1 MSGFPCAAGL
11 APRYFGHDAPV
22 RGRQR
27 ETVIAMSDFR
37 QDTMT
42 RGRTDMAVDAGL
54 RSFMLG
60 VYNKLALGLV
70 VSGALAWVV
79 GNVAAVQQLFYVAGP
94 AGEMAGMTPLGW
106 AVQFAPLV
114 LIFGSMFLMK
124 RPSPAMTN
132 ILYWAVVSTMG
143 LSLGWIFLVYT
154 GASVATTFFVTAAA
168 FGGLSLYG
176 YTTKRDL
183 GPMGT
188 FLIMAVIGL
197 VIASVVNMFMQN
209 ETLYWIISGAGV
221 LIFSGLIAYDTQRLK
236 LTYYELGGNQSALS
250 VATSFGALSLFI
262 SFVNLFLFLL
272 RIFGASRE

>member
-1 MSGFPCAAGL
+1 
-11 APRYFGHDAPV
+11 
-22 RGRQR
+22 
-27 ETVIAMSDFR
+27 MSDFR
-37 QDTMT
+37 QDTIS
-42 RGRTDMAVDAGL
+42 RGRADMAVDAGL

-79 GNVAAVQQLFYVAGP
+79 GNVPAVQQLFYIPGP
-94 AGEMAGMTPLGW
+94 SGEILGMTPLGW

-197 VIASVVNMFMQN
+197 VIASVVNMFMASS
-209 ETLYWIISGAGV
+209 TLYWIITFAGV

-272 RIFGASRE
+272 RIFGASRD

>member
-1 MSGFPCAAGL
+1 MSGFPCATGL
-11 APRYFGHDAPV
+11 GPRYFHPDASI

-37 QDTMT
+37 QDTLT
-42 RGRTDMAVDAGL
+42 RGRADMAVDAGL

-79 GNVAAVQQLFYVAGP
+79 GNVPAVTALFYQVGPDGVAG
-94 AGEMAGMTPLGW
+94 MSPLGW

-124 RPSPAMTN
+124 RPSPVMTN
-132 ILYWAVVSTMG
+132 LLYWAVVATMG

-197 VIASVVNMFMQN
+197 VIASVVNMFMASS
-209 ETLYWIISGAGV
+209 TLYWIITFAGV

-236 LTYYELGGNQSALS
+236 LTYYELGGNQAALS
-250 VATSFGALSLFI
+250 VATSFGALNLFI

-272 RIFGASRE
+272 RIFGSRE

>member
-1 MSGFPCAAGL
+1 
-11 APRYFGHDAPV
+11 
-22 RGRQR
+22 
-27 ETVIAMSDFR
+27 MSDFR

-197 VIASVVNMFMQN
+197 IIASVVNMFMASS
-209 ETLYWIISGAGV
+209 TLYWIITFAGV

-272 RIFGASRE
+272 RIFGASRD

>member
-11 APRYFGHDAPV
+11 APRYFRHDAPV

-197 VIASVVNMFMQN
+197 IIASVVNRFMASS
-209 ETLYWIISGAGV
+209 TLYWIITFAGV

-236 LTYYELGGNQSALS
+236 LTYYELGGNQAALS

-272 RIFGASRE
+272 RIFGASRD

>member
-1 MSGFPCAAGL
+1 
-11 APRYFGHDAPV
+11 
-22 RGRQR
+22 
-27 ETVIAMSDFR
+27 MSDFR

-197 VIASVVNMFMQN
+197 VIASVVNMFMASS
-209 ETLYWIISGAGV
+209 TLYWIITFAGV
-221 LIFSGLIAYDTQRLK
+221 LSFSGLIAYDTQRLK

>member
-1 MSGFPCAAGL
+1 
-11 APRYFGHDAPV
+11 
-22 RGRQR
+22 
-27 ETVIAMSDFR
+27 MSDFR

-183 GPMGT
+183 GPLGT
-188 FLIMAVIGL
+188 FLIMGVIGL
-197 VIASVVNMFMQN
+197 VIASVVNMFMASS
-209 ETLYWIISGAGV
+209 TLYWIITFAGV

>member
-1 MSGFPCAAGL
+1 
-11 APRYFGHDAPV
+11 
-22 RGRQR
+22 
-27 ETVIAMSDFR
+27 MSDFNNGFSR
-37 QDTMT
+37 PAPTHA
-42 RGRTDMAVDAGL
+42 DMAVDAGL

-70 VSGALAWVV
+70 LAGALAWTV
-79 GNVAAVQQLFYVAGP
+79 GNVEAVQQLFYTTGADGSL
-94 AGEMAGMTPLGW
+94 AMTPLGLGI
-106 AVQFAPLV
+106 QFAPLV

-124 RPSPAMTN
+124 RPSPVMTN
-132 ILYWAVVSTMG
+132 VLYWAVVATMG

-183 GPMGT
+183 GPIGS

-197 VIASVVNMFMQN
+197 IIGSVVNIFLGSPM
-209 ETLYWIISGAGV
+209 LYWITTFAGV
-221 LIFSGLIAYDTQRLK
+221 LIFAGLIAVDTQRLK
-236 LTYYELGGNQSALS
+236 LTYYELGGDRGAMS
-250 VATSFGALSLFI
+250 VATSFGALGLFI
-262 SFVNLFLFLL
+262 NFVNLFLFLL

>member
-1 MSGFPCAAGL
+1 MSGFPCATGL
-11 APRYFGHDAPV
+11 GPRYFHPDASI

-37 QDTMT
+37 QDTLT
-42 RGRTDMAVDAGL
+42 RGRADMAVDAGL

-79 GNVAAVQQLFYVAGP
+79 GNVPAGTALFYQVGPDGVAG
-94 AGEMAGMTPLGW
+94 MSPLGW

-124 RPSPAMTN
+124 RPSPVMTN
-132 ILYWAVVSTMG
+132 LLYWAVVATMG

-176 YTTKRDL
+176 YMTKRDL

-197 VIASVVNMFMQN
+197 VIASVVNMFMASS
-209 ETLYWIISGAGV
+209 TLYWIITFAGV

-236 LTYYELGGNQSALS
+236 LTYYELGGNQAALS
-250 VATSFGALSLFI
+250 VATSFGALNLFI

-272 RIFGASRE
+272 RIFGSRE

>member
-1 MSGFPCAAGL
+1 
-11 APRYFGHDAPV
+11 
-22 RGRQR
+22 
-27 ETVIAMSDFR
+27 MSDFR

-42 RGRTDMAVDAGL
+42 RGRADMAVDAGL

-94 AGEMAGMTPLGW
+94 AGEIAGMTPLGW
-106 AVQFAPLV
+106 GVQFAPLV

-124 RPSPAMTN
+124 RPSPVMTN
-132 ILYWAVVSTMG
+132 ILYWAVVATMG

-183 GPMGT
+183 GPIGT
-188 FLIMAVIGL
+188 FLIMGVIGL
-197 VIASVVNMFMQN
+197 VIASVVNMFMASSV
-209 ETLYWIISGAGV
+209 LYWIITFAGV
-221 LIFSGLIAYDTQRLK
+221 LLFSGLIAYDTQRLK
-236 LTYYELGGNQSALS
+236 LTYYELGGNQAALS

-262 SFVNLFLFLL
+262 AFVNLFLFLL
-272 RIFGASRE
+272 RIFGSRE